1 LLDLLAITAAVFW
14 AARPERLS
22 RLAAFFGASLFS
34 ALVYISSLFNLS
46 AFVASF
52 SLVERRLAA
61 RAVGAWVL
69 AALITIVVLY
79 SSFTLLF
86 FREIGPS
93 LLASPDAP
101 ASGSFL
107 EGVTSIFPRWLLFY
121 GYGFLALTVAG
132 LALAHR
138 REDKA
143 AFRMLAAYGVAF
155 VFLSGL
161 RALPGGLFKDL
172 KEILFVA
179 PLVAIGS
186 GIALEELARRGR
198 WGQGSA
204 VLILGGLVAFW
215 WGSYRGYWIAYA
227 SLAGLD

>member
-1 LLDLLAITAAVFW
+1 LRWLAFLGMS
-14 AARPERLS
+14 LS
-22 RLAAFFGASLFS
+22 S

-52 SLVERRLAA
+52 SLMERRLAV
-61 RAVGAWVL
+61 RALATWVL
-69 AALITIVVLY
+69 AALLTIVVLY

-86 FREIGPS
+86 FREIAPS
-93 LLASPDAP
+93 LLSTPAAS

-107 EGVTSIFPRWLLFY
+107 EGLATITSRIILFY
-121 GYGFLALTVAG
+121 GYGFPALTIAG
-132 LALAHR
+132 LALAYR
-138 REDKA
+138 GKDKA
-143 AFRMLAAYGVAF
+143 PFRMLAAYGVAF
-155 VFLSGL
+155 LLLTGL

-186 GIALEELARRGR
+186 GIALEELGTRGR
-198 WGQGSA
+198 WGRWSKI
-204 VLILGGLVAFW
+204 LILGGLVAFW
-215 WGSYRGYWIAYA
+215 WGSYRGYWTAYA